1 MTEIARPSLRER
13 KFARTRLSLAEAV
26 TNHLE
31 AASFESLSV
40 KSLCERVQISE
51 ATFFNYFPR
60 KQELLSYLVHL
71 WVIELGWHV
80 QKATEELRGL
90 AVVDALFAEVART
103 CESRP
108 GVLAEMLAWI
118 ARGGSLDS
126 DLQIGELEKQL
137 AYPDLDDIGSIPV
150 KGIDAWLLPPL
161 EAAISNG
168 DLPENTLLPLML
180 TTLLSV
186 LFGVP
191 LTLLASDPTR
201 IATVYR
207 QQLALVLA
215 GIRAAAGSQ

>member
-1 MTEIARPSLRER
+1 MSDLRQR
-13 KFARTRLSLAEAV
+13 KFARTRLNLARVLADA
-26 TNHLE
+26 LGQQ
-31 AASFESLSV
+31 SFDEVSV
-40 KSLCERVQISE
+40 KQLCRSAEVSE

-60 KQELLSYLVHL
+60 KQELLTYLVHL
-71 WVIELGWHV
+71 WVLELGWHV

-137 AYPDLDDIGSIPV
+137 AYPDLDDIGSVHV

-168 DLPENTLLPLML
+168 DLPENTLVPLIL

>member
-1 MTEIARPSLRER
+1 MSDLRQR
-13 KFARTRLSLAEAV
+13 KFARTRLNLARVLADA
-26 TNHLE
+26 LGKQ
-31 AASFESLSV
+31 SFDEVSV
-40 KSLCERVQISE
+40 KQLCRSAEVSE
-51 ATFFNYFPR
+51 ATFFNYFSR
-60 KQELLSYLVHL
+60 KQDLLSYLVHL
-71 WVIELGWHV
+71 WVLELGWHV
-80 QKATEELRGL
+80 NKAGTELRGL

-118 ARGGSLDS
+118 ARGGNLDS
-126 DLQIGELEKQL
+126 GMEIGDLEKQL
-137 AYPDLDDIGSIPV
+137 AYPDLDDIGSVLV

-168 DLPENTLLPLML
+168 DLPENTLVPLIL

>member
-1 MTEIARPSLRER
+1 MSDLRQR
-13 KFARTRLSLAEAV
+13 KFARTRLNLARVLADA
-26 TNHLE
+26 LGQQ
-31 AASFESLSV
+31 SFDEVSV
-40 KSLCERVQISE
+40 KQLCRSAEVSE

-60 KQELLSYLVHL
+60 KQDLLAYLVHL
-71 WVIELGWHV
+71 WVLELGWHV

-137 AYPDLDDIGSIPV
+137 AYPDLDDIGSVHV

-168 DLPENTLLPLML
+168 DRPENTLVPLIL

>member
-1 MTEIARPSLRER
+1 MSDLRKR
-13 KFARTRLSLAEAV
+13 KFARTRLNLARVLADA
-26 TNHLE
+26 LGQQ
-31 AASFESLSV
+31 SFDEVSV
-40 KSLCERVQISE
+40 KQLCRSAEVSE
-51 ATFFNYFPR
+51 ATFFNYFHR
-60 KQELLSYLVHL
+60 KQDLLSYLVHL

-80 QKATEELRGL
+80 QKATAELRGL

-137 AYPDLDDIGSIPV
+137 AYPDLDGIGSVPV

-168 DLPENTLLPLML
+168 DLPENTLVPLML

-191 LTLLASDPTR
+191 LTSLASDPTR

>member
-1 MTEIARPSLRER
+1 MSDLRQR
-13 KFARTRLSLAEAV
+13 KFARTRLNLARVLADA
-26 TNHLE
+26 LGQQ
-31 AASFESLSV
+31 SFDEVSV
-40 KSLCERVQISE
+40 KQLCRSAEVSE

-60 KQELLSYLVHL
+60 KQDLLSYLVHL
-71 WVIELGWHV
+71 WVLELGWHV
-80 QKATEELRGL
+80 DKAGAELRGL
-90 AVVDALFAEVART
+90 GVVDALFAEVART

-118 ARGGSLDS
+118 ARGGNLDS
-126 DLQIGELEKQL
+126 GLEIGELEKLL
-137 AYPDLDDIGSIPV
+137 AYPDLEGIDSIPV

-161 EAAISNG
+161 EAAIGSG
-168 DLPENTLLPLML
+168 DLPENTLLPLLL
-180 TTLLSV
+180 TSLLSI

-215 GIRAAAGSQ
+215 GIRAAAGSR

>member
-1 MTEIARPSLRER
+1 MSDLRQR
-13 KFARTRLSLAEAV
+13 KFARTRLNLARVLADA
-26 TNHLE
+26 LGQQ
-31 AASFESLSV
+31 SFDEVSV
-40 KSLCERVQISE
+40 KQLCRSAEVSE

-137 AYPDLDDIGSIPV
+137 AYPDLDDIGAVPV

-168 DLPENTLLPLML
+168 DLPENTLVPLML

-201 IATVYR
+201 IATVYG

>member
-1 MTEIARPSLRER
+1 MSDLRQR
-13 KFARTRLSLAEAV
+13 KFARTRLNLARVLADA
-26 TNHLE
+26 LGQQ
-31 AASFESLSV
+31 SFDEVSV
-40 KSLCERVQISE
+40 KQLCRNAEVSE

-60 KQELLSYLVHL
+60 KQDLLSYLVHL
-71 WVIELGWHV
+71 WVLELGWHV
-80 QKATEELRGL
+80 HKAAAELRGL

-108 GVLAEMLAWI
+108 RVLAEMLAWI
-118 ARGGSLDS
+118 ARGGSLDNE
-126 DLQIGELEKQL
+126 LEIGELEKQL
-137 AYPDLDDIGSIPV
+137 AYPDLEGIASIPV

-180 TTLLSV
+180 TSLLSL

-191 LTLLASDPTR
+191 LTLLASDPSR
-201 IATVYR
+201 IATAYR

-215 GIRAAAGSQ
+215 GIRAAAGSR

>member
-1 MTEIARPSLRER
+1 MSDLRQR
-13 KFARTRLSLAEAV
+13 KFARTRLNLARVLADA
-26 TNHLE
+26 LGQQ
-31 AASFESLSV
+31 SFDEVSV
-40 KSLCERVQISE
+40 KQLCRSAEVSE

-60 KQELLSYLVHL
+60 KQDLLAYLVHL
-71 WVIELGWHV
+71 WVLELGWHV

-137 AYPDLDDIGSIPV
+137 AYPDLDDIGSVHV

-168 DLPENTLLPLML
+168 DLPENTLVPLIL

>member
-1 MTEIARPSLRER
+1 MSDLRQR
-13 KFARTRLSLAEAV
+13 KFARTRLNLARVLADALV
-26 TNHLE
+26 GQH
-31 AASFESLSV
+31 SFDEVSV
-40 KSLCERVQISE
+40 KQLCRSAEVSE

-60 KQELLSYLVHL
+60 KQDLLSYLVHL
-71 WVIELGWHV
+71 WVLELGWHV
-80 QKATEELRGL
+80 QQAASEKRGL

-126 DLQIGELEKQL
+126 ELEISELEKQL
-137 AYPDLDDIGSIPV
+137 AYPDLDGIASIPI

-161 EAAISNG
+161 EAAINSG
-168 DLPENTLLPLML
+168 DLPENTLVPLIL
-180 TTLLSV
+180 TSLLSL

-191 LTLLASDPTR
+191 LTLLASDPAR

-215 GIRAAAGSQ
+215 GIRAAAGSH

>member
-1 MTEIARPSLRER
+1 MSDLRQR
-13 KFARTRLSLAEAV
+13 KFARTRLNLARVLADA
-26 TNHLE
+26 LGQQ
-31 AASFESLSV
+31 SFDEVSV
-40 KSLCERVQISE
+40 KQLCRSAEVSE

-60 KQELLSYLVHL
+60 KQDLLAYLVHL
-71 WVIELGWHV
+71 WVLELGWHV

-126 DLQIGELEKQL
+126 DLQIGVLEKQL
-137 AYPDLDDIGSIPV
+137 AYPDLDDIGSVPV

-168 DLPENTLLPLML
+168 DLPDNTLVPLML

>member
-1 MTEIARPSLRER
+1 MSDLRQR
-13 KFARTRLSLAEAV
+13 KFARTRLNLARVLADA
-26 TNHLE
+26 LGQQ
-31 AASFESLSV
+31 SFDEVSV
-40 KSLCERVQISE
+40 KQLCRSAEVSE

-60 KQELLSYLVHL
+60 KQDLLAYLVHL
-71 WVIELGWHV
+71 WVLELGWHV

-137 AYPDLDDIGSIPV
+137 AYPDLDDIGSVQV

-168 DLPENTLLPLML
+168 DLPENTLVPLIL